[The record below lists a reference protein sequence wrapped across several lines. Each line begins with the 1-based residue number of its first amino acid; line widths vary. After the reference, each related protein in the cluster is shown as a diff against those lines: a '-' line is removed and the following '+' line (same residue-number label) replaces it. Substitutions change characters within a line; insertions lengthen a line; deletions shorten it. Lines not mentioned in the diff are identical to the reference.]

1 MSMDPTFFECLT
13 GLIRSDGAV
22 YDVFQLPSEIKK
34 GRRNHLRH
42 KDDIKIFHGVDPEEC
57 GCQAPPVKITFS
69 YRAGCD
75 RVSGGG
81 KTQSE
86 SDSLRYWSLK
96 IRPLPSVLTIARQD
110 DCESSA
116 LVWVCQSLAAL

>member
-1 MSMDPTFFECLT
+1 MDPTFFECLT
-13 GLIRSDGAV
+13 GLIRRDGAV
-22 YDVFQLPSEIKK
+22 YDVFHLPSEIKK

-57 GCQAPPVKITFS
+57 GCQAPPVKITLHLPS
-69 YRAGCD
+69 RM
-75 RVSGGG
+75 RPRQWWRQNPVRIRL
-81 KTQSE
+81 
-86 SDSLRYWSLK
+86 LRYWSLK

-116 LVWVCQSLAAL
+116 LVWVCQSLAGL